1 MSFIEYLH
9 LTKCEINKSEE
20 TMGEKLNL
28 KGISAVARSAGIP
41 EKHLSKYGDYKAKI
55 SLDLCNELK
64 NKKDGKLILVS
75 AITPTPAGE
84 GKTTTSIGL
93 HDAFRKAGH
102 NSILALREPSLG
114 PVFGMKGGA
123 TGGGRA
129 QIAPMEDINLHF
141 TGDIPAVERAHNLIA
156 AAVDNELHWGKIK
169 IDSRTIHWKRVMDM
183 NERALRD
190 IVISLGGTKN
200 GYPRETGFDITAASE
215 IMAILC
221 LSESYSELKSR
232 IENILIGL
240 DQDKNPIFARDLNV
254 AGAATALLKDAL
266 KPNIVQTLENN
277 PVLIHGGPFANIA
290 QGANSIIATRLA
302 LKLGDYAITE
312 AGFAFELG
320 AEKFFDIVARK
331 AEFQVSAV
339 VLVATVRALKYHGGA
354 EFKKLSEENT
364 DAITR
369 GFSNLEKHYENILN
383 FGANAVIAINRFS
396 SDTDK
401 EIETLSGLLKD
412 KGIPYSYSCAWEKGG
427 DGALDLAEK
436 LVSITSGKPKS
447 HPLYKLEM
455 TIEEKI
461 FTIAGKLYG
470 AKKVD
475 YLPKALKDIELIKK
489 LGLEKLPV
497 CIAKTQNSLSDNP
510 KLLGR
515 PKDFLV
521 TVREIEIAS
530 GAGFLVPI
538 TGDIMRMPGLPLN
551 PAYKKIDIDNDGN
564 ITGMF

>member
-1 MSFIEYLH
+1 MS
-9 LTKCEINKSEE
+9 KN
-20 TMGEKLNL
+20 LNL
-28 KGISAVARSAGIP
+28 KDISAVAKSAGIP

-55 SLDLCNELK
+55 SLGFCEEIK
-64 NKKDGKLILVS
+64 NKKDGKIILVS

-114 PVFGMKGGA
+114 PVFGQKGGA

-129 QIAPMEDINLHF
+129 QVAPMEDINLHF
-141 TGDIPAVERAHNLIA
+141 TGDIPAVERSHNLIA
-156 AAVDNELHWGKIK
+156 AAIDNELLWGKMK
-169 IDSRTIHWKRVMDM
+169 IDSRTIRWKRAMDM

-200 GYPRETGFDITAASE
+200 GHPRETGFDITAASE

-221 LSESYSELKSR
+221 LSESYDELKSR
-232 IENILIGL
+232 ISNILIGL
-240 DQDKNPIFARDLNV
+240 DQEGNSVFARELGV

-290 QGANSIIATRLA
+290 QGANSIIATKLA

-312 AGFAFELG
+312 AGFGCDLG

-331 AEFQVSAV
+331 AGFSVSAV
-339 VLVATVRALKYHGGA
+339 VLVATLRALKYHGGA
-354 EFKKLSEENT
+354 ELKKIGEENIE
-364 DAITR
+364 ALEK
-369 GFSNLEKHYENILN
+369 GLSNLEKHYENVIR
-383 FGANAVIAINRFS
+383 FGAQPIIAINKFKTDS
-396 SDTDK
+396 DK
-401 EIETLSGLLKD
+401 ELKALGKLLDSKS
-412 KGIPYSYSCAWEKGG
+412 IPYSFSTVWENGG

-436 LVSITSGKPKS
+436 IVKMTSGKHDKS
-447 HPLYKLEM
+447 KPLYPLNASVED
-455 TIEEKI
+455 KI
-461 FTIAGKLYG
+461 STVATQIYG

-475 YLPKALKDIELIKK
+475 FLQKAHKDLELIKK
-489 LGLEKLPV
+489 LGLENLPI
-497 CIAKTQNSLSDNP
+497 CMAKTQNSLSDNP

-515 PKDFLV
+515 PENFVL
-521 TVREIEIAS
+521 TIREIEIAS

-538 TGDIMRMPGLPLN
+538 TGEMMRMPGLPQH
-551 PAYKKIDIDNDGN
+551 PTYKKIDIDHEGN

>member
-1 MSFIEYLH
+1 
-9 LTKCEINKSEE
+9 
-20 TMGEKLNL
+20 MGEKLNL

-396 SDTDK
+396 GDTDK

-412 KGIPYSYSCAWEKGG
+412 RGIPYSYSCAWEKGG

-521 TVREIEIAS
+521 TVRDIEIAS

>member
-28 KGISAVARSAGIP
+28 KGISAVARSEGIP

-129 QIAPMEDINLHF
+129 QIAPMDDINLHF

>member
-1 MSFIEYLH
+1 MSKH
-9 LTKCEINKSEE
+9 A
-20 TMGEKLNL
+20 NL
-28 KGISAVARSAGIP
+28 KDIVAVAKSAGIS
-41 EKHLSKYGDYKAKI
+41 EKHLSKYGGYKAKI
-55 SLDLCNELK
+55 SLDLAEELK
-64 NKKDGKLILVS
+64 NGKDGKLILVS

-93 HDAFRKAGH
+93 HDGLRKSGH
-102 NSILALREPSLG
+102 KSILALREPSLG

-156 AAVDNELHWGKIK
+156 AAVDNEIHWAKIK
-169 IDSRTIHWKRVMDM
+169 IDSRSIHWKRVMDM

-221 LSESYSELKSR
+221 LSENYTELKSR
-232 IENILIGL
+232 IEKILIGL
-240 DQDKNPIFARDLNV
+240 DQDKNPIFAKDLNV

-277 PVLIHGGPFANIA
+277 PVFVHGGPFANIA
-290 QGANSIIATRLA
+290 QGANSIIATKLA
-302 LKLGDYAITE
+302 MKLGDYAITE

-331 AEFQVSAV
+331 AGFSVSAV

-354 EFKKLSEENT
+354 ELKKLNEENT
-364 DAITR
+364 DALIK
-369 GFSNLEKHYENILN
+369 GFSNLEKHYENILH
-383 FGANAVIAINRFS
+383 FGAKAVVAINKFTG
-396 SDTDK
+396 DTEK
-401 EIETLSGLLKD
+401 EIETLSALLKD
-412 KGIPYSYSCAWEKGG
+412 RAIPFSYSEAWEKGG
-427 DGALDLAEK
+427 AGTLDLAEK
-436 LVSITSGKPKS
+436 VVSATSGTPKS
-447 HPLYKLEM
+447 HPLYQLDAS
-455 TIEEKI
+455 IEEKI
-461 FTIAGKLYG
+461 STIAGKLYG

-475 YLPKALKDIELIKK
+475 YHPKALKDIELIKK

-538 TGDIMRMPGLPLN
+538 TGDIMRMPGLPSN
-551 PAYKKIDIDNDGN
+551 PAYKKIDIDGEGN

>member
-1 MSFIEYLH
+1 MGSNVK
-9 LTKCEINKSEE
+9 LTDIASIAK
-20 TMGEKLNL
+20 
-28 KGISAVARSAGIP
+28 SAGIP
-41 EKHLSKYGDYKAKI
+41 EKYLWRYGNYKAKI
-55 SLDLCNELK
+55 SLNLLDEMKSSKEGN
-64 NKKDGKLILVS
+64 LILVS

-93 HDAFRKAGH
+93 HDALRKSGH
-102 NSILALREPSLG
+102 KSVLAIREPSLG

-123 TGGGRA
+123 TGGGKS
-129 QIAPMEDINLHF
+129 QVAPMEDINLHF

-156 AAVDNELHWGKIK
+156 AAVDNELHWGKLNL
-169 IDSRTIHWKRVMDM
+169 DSRSIRWKRAMDM
-183 NERALRD
+183 NDRSLRE

-221 LSESYSELKSR
+221 LSEGYSELKEK
-232 IENILIGL
+232 IEKILIGL
-240 DQDKNPIFARDLNV
+240 DISGNPVFAKDLGV
-254 AGAATALLKDAL
+254 AGAAAALLKDAL
-266 KPNIVQTLENN
+266 CPNLVQTIENN

-331 AEFQVSAV
+331 AGFSVSAV

-354 EFKKLSEENT
+354 DLKKITEKNI
-364 DAITR
+364 DALKK
-369 GFSNLEKHYENILN
+369 GFSNLEKHYENILQ
-383 FGANAVIAINRFS
+383 FGTNAVVAINKFS
-396 SDTDK
+396 SDSPEEEKALAD
-401 EIETLSGLLKD
+401 LLREN
-412 KGIPYSYSCAWEKGG
+412 GIPFAWSNAWEKGG
-427 DGALDLAEK
+427 AGAQELAEK
-436 LVSITSGKPKS
+436 VVSLISANNVKS
-447 HPLYKLEM
+447 HPLYPLD
-455 TIEEKI
+455 IPLEEKI
-461 FTIAGKLYG
+461 STIAGILYG

-475 YLPKALKDIELIKK
+475 YLPKAHKDIELIRK

-530 GAGFLVPI
+530 GAGFLIPI
-538 TGDIMRMPGLPLN
+538 TGDIMRMPGLPGS
-551 PAYKKIDIDNDGN
+551 PAYKKIDIDARGN

>member
-1 MSFIEYLH
+1 MS
-9 LTKCEINKSEE
+9 KSI
-20 TMGEKLNL
+20 NL
-28 KGISAVARSAGIP
+28 KDISDVAQSAGIP
-41 EKHLSKYGDYKAKI
+41 EKYLSRYGSHKAKI
-55 SLDLCNELK
+55 SLDLPEELK
-64 NKKDGKLILVS
+64 NGKDGKLILVS

-93 HDAFRKAGH
+93 HDGLRKSGYK
-102 NSILALREPSLG
+102 SMLALREPSLG

-123 TGGGRA
+123 TGGGKS
-129 QIAPMEDINLHF
+129 QVAPMEDINLHF

-156 AAVDNELHWGKIK
+156 AAVDNELHWGKINL
-169 IDSRTIHWKRVMDM
+169 DSRTIRWKRAMDM

-221 LSESYSELKSR
+221 LSESYSELKDR
-232 IENILIGL
+232 IGSILIGL
-240 DQDKNPIFARDLNV
+240 DQEKKAVFARDLDV

-266 KPNIVQTLENN
+266 KPNLVQTLENN

-290 QGANSIIATRLA
+290 QGANSIIATKLA
-302 LKLGDYAITE
+302 MKLGDYAITE

-331 AEFQVSAV
+331 AGFQVSTV

-354 EFKKLSEENT
+354 ELRKLTEENT
-364 DAITR
+364 DAIAK
-369 GFSNLEKHYENILN
+369 GFSNLEKHYENILH
-383 FGANAVIAINRFS
+383 FGANAVVAINRFS
-396 SDTDK
+396 GDSEK

-412 KGIPYSYSCAWEKGG
+412 RGIPFSYSSAWEKGG
-427 DGALDLAEK
+427 AGTLDLAEK
-436 LVSITSGKPKS
+436 VVSVTSGAPKS
-447 HPLYKLEM
+447 HPLYPLEM
-455 TIEEKI
+455 SVEDKI
-461 FTIAGKLYG
+461 SKIAGNIYG

-475 YLPKALKDIELIKK
+475 YLPKALKDIELIRS

-538 TGDIMRMPGLPLN
+538 TGDIMRMPGLPSS
-551 PAYKKIDIDNDGN
+551 PAYKRIDIDDKGN

>member
-1 MSFIEYLH
+1 MS
-9 LTKCEINKSEE
+9 KN
-20 TMGEKLNL
+20 MNL
-28 KGISAVARSAGIP
+28 KDIAVVAKTAGIP
-41 EKHLSKYGDYKAKI
+41 EEHLSRYGDYKAKI
-55 SLDLCNELK
+55 SLDLLEELK
-64 NKKDGKLILVS
+64 KEKDGKLILVS

-93 HDAFRKAGH
+93 HDALRKSGH
-102 NSILALREPSLG
+102 KSVLALREPSLG

-123 TGGGRA
+123 TGGGKA
-129 QIAPMEDINLHF
+129 QVAPMEDINLHF
-141 TGDIPAVERAHNLIA
+141 TGDIPAVERSHNLIA
-156 AAVDNELHWGKIK
+156 AAVDNEIHWGRLNL
-169 IDSRTIHWKRVMDM
+169 DSRSIRWKRAMDM
-183 NERALRD
+183 NDRSLRE

-221 LSESYSELKSR
+221 LSESYNELKER
-232 IENILIGL
+232 IEKILIGL
-240 DQDKNPIFARDLNV
+240 DVLGNPVFAKDLGV

-266 KPNIVQTLENN
+266 CPNIVQTLENN

-331 AEFQVSAV
+331 AGFSVSAV

-354 EFKKLSEENT
+354 DLKKISEKNI
-364 DAITR
+364 DALR
-369 GFSNLEKHYENILN
+369 KGFSNLEKHYENILQ
-383 FGANAVIAINRFS
+383 FGTNAIVAVNRFS
-396 SDTDK
+396 SDSPDEEK
-401 EIETLSGLLKD
+401 ALSELLAE
-412 KGIPYSYSCAWEKGG
+412 KGIPFAWSNGWEKGG
-427 DGALDLAEK
+427 AGALDLAEK
-436 LVSITSGKPKS
+436 VVSITSANNVKS
-447 HPLYKLEM
+447 HPLYSLD
-455 TIEEKI
+455 IPVEEKI
-461 FTIAGKLYG
+461 LTIAGKIYG

-475 YLPKALKDIELIKK
+475 YHPKAHKDIELIRR

-530 GAGFLVPI
+530 GAGFLIPI
-538 TGDIMRMPGLPLN
+538 TGDIMRMPGLPQN
-551 PAYKKIDIDNDGN
+551 PAYKKIDIDSKGN
-564 ITGMF
+564 ISGIS

>member
-1 MSFIEYLH
+1 MSNNI
-9 LTKCEINKSEE
+9 
-20 TMGEKLNL
+20 NL
-28 KGISAVARSAGIP
+28 KDIVAVAKSAGIP
-41 EKHLSKYGDYKAKI
+41 EKHLSNYGKYKAKI
-55 SLDLCNELK
+55 SLDFVEELK
-64 NKKDGKLILVS
+64 KEKDGKLILVS

-93 HDAFRKAGH
+93 HDGLRKAGH
-102 NSILALREPSLG
+102 KSILALREPSLG

-123 TGGGRA
+123 TGGGKS

-169 IDSRTIHWKRVMDM
+169 LDSRTIHWKRVMDM

-221 LSESYSELKSR
+221 LSESYAELKSR

-240 DQDKNPIFARDLNV
+240 DQDKKAVFARDLNV

-266 KPNIVQTLENN
+266 KPNLVQTLENN
-277 PVLIHGGPFANIA
+277 PVLVHGGPFANIA
-290 QGANSIIATRLA
+290 QGANSIIATKLA
-302 LKLGDYAITE
+302 MKLGDYAITE

-331 AEFQVSAV
+331 AGFQVSAV

-354 EFKKLSEENT
+354 ELKKLSEENT
-364 DAITR
+364 DAIVK
-369 GFSNLEKHYENILN
+369 GFSNLEKHYENILH
-383 FGANAVIAINRFS
+383 FGAKAVVAINKFT

-412 KGIPYSYSCAWEKGG
+412 RGIPFSYSCAWEKGG
-427 DGALDLAEK
+427 AGTLDLAEK
-436 LVSITSGKPKS
+436 VVSITSGAPKS
-447 HPLYKLEM
+447 HPLYPLEM
-455 TIEEKI
+455 SIEDKI
-461 FTIAGKLYG
+461 STIAGKIYG

-475 YLPKALKDIELIKK
+475 YHPKALKDIELIRS
-489 LGLEKLPV
+489 LGFEKFPV

-530 GAGFLVPI
+530 GAGFIVPI
-538 TGDIMRMPGLPLN
+538 TGDIMRMPGLPQN
-551 PAYKKIDIDNDGN
+551 PAYKKIDIDDKGN

>member
-1 MSFIEYLH
+1 MS
-9 LTKCEINKSEE
+9 KN
-20 TMGEKLNL
+20 LNL
-28 KGISAVARSAGIP
+28 KDISAVAKSAGIP

-55 SLDLCNELK
+55 SLALCEELK
-64 NKKDGKLILVS
+64 NGKDGKLILVS

-93 HDAFRKAGH
+93 HDALRKAGH
-102 NSILALREPSLG
+102 KSLLALREPSLG
-114 PVFGMKGGA
+114 PVFGQKGGA

-129 QIAPMEDINLHF
+129 QVAPMEDINLHF

-232 IENILIGL
+232 IENILVGL
-240 DQDKNPIFARDLNV
+240 DQDRNPIFARDLNV

-290 QGANSIIATRLA
+290 QGANSIIATKLA
-302 LKLGDYAITE
+302 LKLGDYAVTE

-331 AEFQVSAV
+331 AGFQVSAV
-339 VLVATVRALKYHGGA
+339 VLVATVRALKYHGGS
-354 EFKKLSEENT
+354 ELKKLGEENT
-364 DAITR
+364 DAIVK

-383 FGANAVIAINRFS
+383 FGTKAVVAINKFS
-396 SDTDK
+396 GDTDK
-401 EIETLSGLLKD
+401 EIETLSELLND
-412 KGIPYSYSCAWEKGG
+412 RGIPYSYSCAWEKGG
-427 DGALDLAEK
+427 VGALDLAEK
-436 LVSITSGKPKS
+436 VVSATSGVPRS
-447 HPLYKLEM
+447 HPLYPLEM
-455 TIEEKI
+455 PIEEKI
-461 FTIAGKLYG
+461 STIAGKLYG

-475 YLPKALKDIELIKK
+475 YLPKALKDIDLIRK

-538 TGDIMRMPGLPLN
+538 TGDIMRMPGLPQN
-551 PAYKKIDIDNDGN
+551 PAYKKIDIGDDGV

>member
-1 MSFIEYLH
+1 MS
-9 LTKCEINKSEE
+9 KN
-20 TMGEKLNL
+20 LNL
-28 KGISAVARSAGIP
+28 NDIAIVAKAAGIN
-41 EKHLSKYGDYKAKI
+41 EKHLSRYGNYKAKI
-55 SLDLCNELK
+55 SLDLVEELK
-64 NKKDGKLILVS
+64 NEKDGKLILVS

-114 PVFGMKGGA
+114 PVFGQKGGA

-129 QIAPMEDINLHF
+129 QVAPMEDINLHF
-141 TGDIPAVERAHNLIA
+141 TGDIPAVERSHNLIA
-156 AAVDNELHWGKIK
+156 AAIDNELLWGKMK
-169 IDSRTIHWKRVMDM
+169 IDSRTIRWKRAMDM

-200 GYPRETGFDITAASE
+200 GHPRETGFDITAASE

-221 LSESYSELKSR
+221 LSESYDELKSR
-232 IENILIGL
+232 ISNILIGL
-240 DQDKNPIFARDLNV
+240 DQEGNSVFARELGV

-277 PVLIHGGPFANIA
+277 PVIIHGGPFANIA
-290 QGANSIIATRLA
+290 QGANSIIATKLA

-312 AGFAFELG
+312 AGFGCDLG

-331 AEFQVSAV
+331 AGFSVSAV
-339 VLVATVRALKYHGGA
+339 VLVATLRALKYHGGV
-354 EFKKLSEENT
+354 ELKKLGEENIG
-364 DAITR
+364 ALEK
-369 GFSNLEKHYENILN
+369 GFSNLEKHYENIIQ
-383 FGANAVIAINRFS
+383 FGAQPIIAINKFKTDS
-396 SDTDK
+396 DK
-401 EIETLSGLLKD
+401 ELQALGKLLDSKS
-412 KGIPYSYSCAWEKGG
+412 IPYSFSTVWENGG
-427 DGALDLAEK
+427 DGAIDLAEK
-436 LVSITSGKPKS
+436 IVKMTSGKHDKS
-447 HPLYKLEM
+447 KPLYPLNASVED
-455 TIEEKI
+455 KI
-461 FTIAGKLYG
+461 STVSTKIYG

-475 YLPKALKDIELIKK
+475 FLPKAHKDLELIKK
-489 LGLEKLPV
+489 LGLENLPI
-497 CIAKTQNSLSDNP
+497 CMAKTQNSLSDNP

-515 PKDFLV
+515 PDNFVL

-538 TGDIMRMPGLPLN
+538 TGEMMRMPGLPQH
-551 PAYKKIDIDNDGN
+551 PTYKKIDIDNEGN